1 MDDPI
6 GKVDRVRKALKNE
19 PEETEVKKLLTENE
33 AGEESEDDLQN
44 VEKTSWV
51 ITLDCEEYF
60 PFSEEMLEIPSGNW
74 YQCREGHW
82 CNKYNLILSILF

>member
-1 MDDPI
+1 MQLFVAGLRTMDDPI

-44 VEKTSWV
+44 VEKTS
-51 ITLDCEEYF
+51 
-60 PFSEEMLEIPSGNW
+60 
-74 YQCREGHW
+74 
-82 CNKYNLILSILF
+82 